1 MVVGEKNIFH
11 DLIQRCIERDESARK
26 QLYDLFS
33 AKMFNICLRYA
44 KNKSDA
50 EDIFQD
56 GFLKVFEG
64 IAQVKNAAA
73 LPGWIKTIFVYTAI
87 NRNMNEWK
95 FKTLSISSV
104 EKNQYFD
111 YDILSE
117 LTVKEI
123 IDLIQKLPT
132 KSRKV
137 FNLYVIEGYSH
148 QEISEIMNISVGT
161 SKSQLHDARQS
172 LKQAI
177 HSNTKHYLKIVV

>member
-1 MVVGEKNIFH
+1 MKEEKNIFH
-11 DLIQRCIERDESARK
+11 DLIQKCIERDESARK

-33 AKMFNICLRYA
+33 AKMFNICLRYG
-44 KNKSDA
+44 KNKSEA

-64 IAQVKNAAA
+64 IAQVKNPAA

-87 NRNMNEWK
+87 NSSMNEFK

-104 EKNQYFD
+104 EKTQYFD
-111 YDILSE
+111 HDILSE

-123 IDLIQKLPT
+123 IELIQKLPT

-137 FNLYVIEGYSH
+137 FNLYVIEGYNH
-148 QEISEIMNISVGT
+148 KEISEIMNISVGT

-172 LKQAI
+172 LKQAVQ
-177 HSNTKHYLKIVV
+177 NVTKHYLQIII

>member
-1 MVVGEKNIFH
+1 MEEVENIFH
-11 DLIQRCIERDESARK
+11 DLIQRCIKRDDSARK

-33 AKMFNICLRYA
+33 AKMFNICLRYG
-44 KNKSDA
+44 KNKSEA

-87 NRNMNEWK
+87 NYSKNELK

-104 EKNQYFD
+104 EKNEYFD
-111 YDILSE
+111 NDILSE

-123 IDLIQKLPT
+123 TDLIQKLPT
-132 KSRKV
+132 KSRMV
-137 FNLYVIEGYSH
+137 FNLYVVEGYSH
-148 QEISEIMNISVGT
+148 QEIAEIMNITVGT

-177 HSNTKHYLKIVV
+177 NSNTKHYLHIVV